1 MSKLDYEENSHNLNI
16 EDIFNR
22 KIEIGAVIQFS
33 LLQNIIEEF
42 IRRQKTMTDK
52 INILETKFESIN
64 NNQGIT
70 NYIINKDNNNNN
82 INEELNKLLINDSN
96 NEISNENNENI
107 KEENVED
114 KKKEKEKEKDKKK
127 EKEKEIINTIEKKEI
142 VDYKKIDNIKLNS
155 ENANRDG
162 KIRDL
167 SYRID
172 KLESINNQ
180 VIKTIMSFS
189 NENKNNMQKFSD
201 NFEDK
206 IKLQNNNINKISN
219 DIKSLESKIGEN
231 SLLSSI
237 LKINENSNNDQF
249 SILIHSLD
257 EKISKKIFLLEEHNK
272 DNEQQIIKLK
282 KDIVDL
288 KNINQASIQSSNN
301 MKDNYQ
307 SLLNEFNKLKT
318 KIEKDVNELNGVIDD
333 KVSEVKSDVLKRS
346 NEQNQKISDLI
357 IEYNALNQKNQNK
370 GIDTKL
376 LTSLNNE
383 KIENMS
389 IELKHYFNKSI
400 SDNENYLKSI
410 INNLGIEK
418 IKADLIKIHQELQNK
433 LIQKDLSLINYKLDE
448 IDTKIYEFKNN
459 HEDFKNKIEELNNEN
474 LKHKKMVDY
483 LAGQIIKSY
492 QPGLEIKENNYS
504 EDLKLYVKKDIFE
517 EEITKI
523 LKKIEKMYEFGN
535 ENNKYIQIIEEKMEN
550 FVTDKDLK
558 NMQHYIMNIIEE
570 FKILVNKKYLEKKD
584 AQKSFKFLQLQIKS
598 INENIN
604 ITPSFSS
611 GDN

>member
-1 MSKLDYEENSHNLNI
+1 
-16 EDIFNR
+16 
-22 KIEIGAVIQFS
+22 
-33 LLQNIIEEF
+33 
-42 IRRQKTMTDK
+42 
-52 INILETKFESIN
+52 
-64 NNQGIT
+64 
-70 NYIINKDNNNNN
+70 
-82 INEELNKLLINDSN
+82 
-96 NEISNENNENI
+96 
-107 KEENVED
+107 
-114 KKKEKEKEKDKKK
+114 
-127 EKEKEIINTIEKKEI
+127 
-142 VDYKKIDNIKLNS
+142 
-155 ENANRDG
+155 
-162 KIRDL
+162 
-167 SYRID
+167 
-172 KLESINNQ
+172 
-180 VIKTIMSFS
+180 MSFS

-272 DNEQQIIKLK
+272 DNEQHIIRLK
-282 KDIVDL
+282 KDIIDL

-448 IDTKIYEFKNN
+448 IDTKIYEFKN
-459 HEDFKNKIEELNNEN
+459 HQEDFKNKIEELNNEN

-611 GDN
+611 GDNWLLAKKPINNYTCASCESYLGDLKNKNEYLPWNKITPKEGKKYRMGQGFSRMLTNDKYGFIEKCRKNK